1 VGVNRSEREREES
14 RRPQDADDRLGRDE
28 LVSDVEGTPEQM
40 RPPGERGL
48 VADSQEEETKRIDED
63 VEADEDEERGEGG
76 DEESPES
83 PLAADRPAEQDG
95 GEQS

>member
-1 VGVNRSEREREES
+1 MDHQEQ

-40 RPPGERGL
+40 RPPGEPGL

-63 VEADEDEERGEGG
+63 VEAGEDEQPGRGE
-76 DEESPES
+76 DEESPDS